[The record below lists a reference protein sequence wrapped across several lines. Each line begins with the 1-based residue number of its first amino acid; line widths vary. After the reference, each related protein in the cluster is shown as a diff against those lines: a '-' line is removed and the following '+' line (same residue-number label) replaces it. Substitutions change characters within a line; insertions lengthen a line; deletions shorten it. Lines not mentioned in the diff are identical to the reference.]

1 MENYNQMWTDL
12 EMDLERHD
20 VLLNA
25 LPELYQST
33 YLSQS
38 NRPQAMAYF
47 DFVISE
53 IHGLRVK
60 ELVEHK
66 TKGGKIFGAFCVYVP
81 EEIIVAANGICVG
94 LCAGADISIPRA
106 EQVLPRNICPLIKSA
121 FGFKLEKICPYF
133 QACDLVVGETTCD
146 GKKKT
151 WEILSDYVPMYVMEL
166 PQQKR
171 EVDKALWTGELFAFK
186 QKVEDITG
194 NKITASA
201 LSKATALL
209 NTRRAALKR
218 LYELR
223 KADPAPISGL
233 DALLPVQVSFFD
245 DPFRL
250 TQKVNDLC
258 VEVENRIN
266 NKIGVAPPN
275 TPRILIS
282 GSPMVIPNWKI
293 HSIIESSGA
302 VVVCEES
309 CTGTRLFNSL
319 DTGLKENNLD
329 AQIKFIAERQLKTNC
344 ACFTPNE
351 ERLEDI
357 LDLCR
362 EYKVD
367 GVIHY
372 SLSFCQP
379 YMLEAVKI
387 KKFLDQKKMPL
398 LTLET
403 DYGMGDAEQMRTRVQ
418 AFIEMLGKK

>member
-1 MENYNQMWTDL
+1 
-12 EMDLERHD
+12 
-20 VLLNA
+20 
-25 LPELYQST
+25 
-33 YLSQS
+33 
-38 NRPQAMAYF
+38 
-47 DFVISE
+47 
-53 IHGLRVK
+53 
-60 ELVEHK
+60 
-66 TKGGKIFGAFCVYVP
+66 
-81 EEIIVAANGICVG
+81 
-94 LCAGADISIPRA
+94 
-106 EQVLPRNICPLIKSA
+106 
-121 FGFKLEKICPYF
+121 
-133 QACDLVVGETTCD
+133 
-146 GKKKT
+146 
-151 WEILSDYVPMYVMEL
+151 MEL
-166 PQQKR
+166 PQKKG

-209 NTRRAALKR
+209 NTRRVALKR
-218 LYELR
+218 LYDLR

-245 DPFRL
+245 DPLRL
-250 TQKVNDLC
+250 TQKVNDLWA
-258 VEVENRIN
+258 ELENRVI
-266 NKIGVAPPN
+266 NKIEVAPPN

-302 VVVCEES
+302 VVVGEES

-319 DTGLKENNLD
+319 DTGIKENDLD
-329 AQIKFIAERQLKTNC
+329 TQIKFIAERQLKTNC
-344 ACFTPNE
+344 ACFTPNK

-357 LDLCR
+357 LDFCR

-372 SLSFCQP
+372 ALLFCQP

-387 KKFLDQKKMPL
+387 KRFLDQKKIPL

-403 DYGMGDAEQMRTRVQ
+403 DYGIGDVEQIRTRVQ
-418 AFIEMLGKK
+418 AFIEMLNKK